1 MINGKSIN
9 IPLFLCLIFI
19 TTSII
24 TTSVILQLLLTL
36 SSKQII
42 IVHFTANMPLSNRD
56 IDYYLVE
63 LNWLNGI
70 PPGVTRYFFV
80 RSISTQYVH
89 PNQDAL
95 DIALQRI
102 ENPPPPI
109 GRNLEHYVA
118 TWATTF
124 LTEFFKIPGFLMTPE
139 QKDKN
144 SGKIPDLVLEK
155 VERNRDNPA
164 CFDTFLKLV
173 GEFKKSG
180 GAKIMEILGQI
191 ASSVT
196 ETLTIQGDSEDKFET
211 WSFAMSGKYIGIF
224 EYHSDADNL
233 SEENV
238 VHVEGY
244 VSITHPYAL
253 EDHDTHVKHIFPAP
267 YRVPNDLLCFKDLIT
282 SANWKVTGGDYA
294 SFRQASMH
302 YPVPCI
308 FNIRNPE
315 HYNCLCYIMEYVR
328 DNNVRPSF
336 LQYQDRV

>member
-1 MINGKSIN
+1 
-9 IPLFLCLIFI
+9 
-19 TTSII
+19 
-24 TTSVILQLLLTL
+24 
-36 SSKQII
+36 
-42 IVHFTANMPLSNRD
+42 
-56 IDYYLVE
+56 
-63 LNWLNGI
+63 
-70 PPGVTRYFFV
+70 
-80 RSISTQYVH
+80 
-89 PNQDAL
+89 
-95 DIALQRI
+95 
-102 ENPPPPI
+102 
-109 GRNLEHYVA
+109 
-118 TWATTF
+118 
-124 LTEFFKIPGFLMTPE
+124 
-139 QKDKN
+139 
-144 SGKIPDLVLEK
+144 
-155 VERNRDNPA
+155 
-164 CFDTFLKLV
+164 
-173 GEFKKSG
+173 
-180 GAKIMEILGQI
+180 
-191 ASSVT
+191 
-196 ETLTIQGDSEDKFET
+196 
-211 WSFAMSGKYIGIF
+211 MSGKYIGIF

>member
-1 MINGKSIN
+1 
-9 IPLFLCLIFI
+9 
-19 TTSII
+19 
-24 TTSVILQLLLTL
+24 
-36 SSKQII
+36 
-42 IVHFTANMPLSNRD
+42 
-56 IDYYLVE
+56 
-63 LNWLNGI
+63 
-70 PPGVTRYFFV
+70 
-80 RSISTQYVH
+80 
-89 PNQDAL
+89 
-95 DIALQRI
+95 
-102 ENPPPPI
+102 
-109 GRNLEHYVA
+109 
-118 TWATTF
+118 
-124 LTEFFKIPGFLMTPE
+124 MTPE